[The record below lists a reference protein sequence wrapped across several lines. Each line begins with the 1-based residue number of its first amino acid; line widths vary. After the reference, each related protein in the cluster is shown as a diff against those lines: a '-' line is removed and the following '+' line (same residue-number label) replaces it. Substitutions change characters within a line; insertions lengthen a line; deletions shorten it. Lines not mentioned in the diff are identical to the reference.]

1 MGTLDHQIKLTTAQV
16 IRLYDP
22 LLQVTNFIFSNMKF
36 LLFVVAM
43 VAAASAL
50 EAEQEAADTVN
61 FFTGDLLIQQ
71 EAIDKI
77 AKADTNLGLIE
88 AKLATFAAKDAK
100 DALDAAVKAYE
111 AVTDTTGYGPGVQ
124 GFQS

>member
-1 MGTLDHQIKLTTAQV
+1 
-16 IRLYDP
+16 
-22 LLQVTNFIFSNMKF
+22 MKF

-50 EAEQEAADTVN
+50 EAEQEAAGTVD
-61 FFTGDLLIQQ
+61 FFTGNLLLQQ

-77 AKADTNLGLIE
+77 AAADTNLGLIE
-88 AKLATFAAKDAK
+88 AKLATFADKDAK

-111 AVTDTTGYGPGVQ
+111 AVTDTTGYGPTVQ
-124 GFQS
+124 GFKTA

>member
-16 IRLYDP
+16 ISLYDP

-50 EAEQEAADTVN
+50 EAEQEDAATPS
-61 FFTGDLLIQQ
+61 FFTGALYDQQ
-71 EAIDKI
+71 VAIDKI
-77 AKADTNLGLIE
+77 AAADAIWQRS
-88 AKLATFAAKDAK
+88 KLSWQHLLMLMPK
-100 DALDAAVKAYE
+100 
-111 AVTDTTGYGPGVQ
+111 
-124 GFQS
+124 